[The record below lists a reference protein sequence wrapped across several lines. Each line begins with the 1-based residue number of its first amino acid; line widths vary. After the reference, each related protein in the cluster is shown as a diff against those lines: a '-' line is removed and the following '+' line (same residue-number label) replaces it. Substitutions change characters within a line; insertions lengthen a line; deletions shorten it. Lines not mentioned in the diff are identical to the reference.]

1 MYLQRPPSRKQ
12 KEACSLHPDRQTD
25 ERKRSKQAPY
35 MSGKPIGY
43 MLNRPMV

>member
-25 ERKRSKQAPY
+25 EQKRSKQAPY